1 MLVARIS
8 PAESVSHAMPIAPLR
23 RVGGA
28 SASSGAFDL
37 SLSSDVSVSVPG
49 VTTRTTLRS
58 TGPLLVA
65 GSPICSQIATLS
77 PSLTSLPR
85 YCSTATTGTPAILI
99 GAPGRV
105 TACGQSQ
112 VKQPRAALRIVVKQ
126 LVKIAHPI
134 EQQGVRMLGLD
145 APVLLHHRC
154 VRRDVDSGVH
164 ARTAIDQAIV
174 RARDARRRPASTVA
188 EKSSAMRTRCDRLP

>member
-1 MLVARIS
+1 MRASSDSNRAAGILVARSS
-8 PAESVSHAMPIAPLR
+8 PEDSVSHARPIAPLR

-28 SASSGAFDL
+28 SASNVAFDL
-37 SLSSDVSVSVPG
+37 SFNSDVSVSVPG

-99 GAPGRV
+99 GVPA
-105 TACGQSQ
+105 
-112 VKQPRAALRIVVKQ
+112 
-126 LVKIAHPI
+126 
-134 EQQGVRMLGLD
+134 D
-145 APVLLHHRC
+145 APREVS
-154 VRRDVDSGVH
+154 VRFSKREPRS
-164 ARTAIDQAIV
+164 
-174 RARDARRRPASTVA
+174 AS
-188 EKSSAMRTRCDRLP
+188 S